1 MNAMTEQTYRPII
14 LSKYTAVLK
23 SCRNLIS
30 SEDIRLIRKAF
41 KIAIQ
46 NETEAS
52 ELNYQEIV
60 RILDITLIITQEIG
74 LGRTSII
81 CAMLHKTV
89 EKEMITLE
97 QIREMFGEKVEQIIK
112 GLKDISHIYA
122 TQRIV
127 NSENFRKLLLSFA
140 EDIRVQLIFLAE
152 KLYALR
158 QAAQL
163 SEAGQKQLAMETS
176 YIYIPF
182 AHRLGLYNIK
192 SEMEDTALRY
202 ANPQIYREIEQKL
215 KESKT
220 AREAYIAEFIAPIA
234 EEMNRRGIK
243 FKMKYRTKTIASIL
257 NKMRKSQ
264 VEFEE
269 IFDIFAVRFII
280 DSVGENEKPDCW
292 RVYSIVTDKYT
303 PNPQRLRDWIS
314 VPKSN
319 GYESLQT
326 TVLGPGKRWVEVQIR
341 TERMDEIAEKGFAA
355 HWKYKGGSSDSI
367 IENWL
372 NELREILESNN
383 ENALELLDDMKINLQ
398 DKEVHVFTPKGDLI
412 TLQAGATLLDFA
424 YAIHTNIGS
433 KCVGG
438 IVNHRNETLK
448 YILKNG
454 DQVSIITA
462 ANQQPKA
469 DWLSFTVTSKA
480 RNKIRQYLNE
490 EINHQADIGKETLM
504 RRLKNWKIEFNDEV
518 IRKLMQHYKYK
529 FALDLYHGIAIG
541 KHDPSEIKEILTQVE
556 EKPAPVVPPKDI
568 KVVRP
573 KKIDEDVL
581 LIDKNVDNVE
591 YKFARCCNPV
601 YGDDII
607 GFVSIGEGIK
617 VHRRQCK
624 NALELVRRYPYRIVK
639 TRWTNDGAT
648 SYQTVLNLTGKED
661 GNIINK
667 ITELIAKDP
676 HATLRA
682 ISINAAE
689 GVFDGNITVLIDN
702 TEHLSQLISR
712 LKHLEGVVRVNRH
725 DSMLEY

>member
-234 EEMNRRGIK
+234 EEMNRRSIK
-243 FKMKYRTKTIASIL
+243 FKM
-257 NKMRKSQ
+257 
-264 VEFEE
+264 
-269 IFDIFAVRFII
+269 
-280 DSVGENEKPDCW
+280 
-292 RVYSIVTDKYT
+292 
-303 PNPQRLRDWIS
+303 
-314 VPKSN
+314 
-319 GYESLQT
+319 
-326 TVLGPGKRWVEVQIR
+326 
-341 TERMDEIAEKGFAA
+341 
-355 HWKYKGGSSDSI
+355 
-367 IENWL
+367 
-372 NELREILESNN
+372 
-383 ENALELLDDMKINLQ
+383 
-398 DKEVHVFTPKGDLI
+398 
-412 TLQAGATLLDFA
+412 
-424 YAIHTNIGS
+424 
-433 KCVGG
+433 
-438 IVNHRNETLK
+438 
-448 YILKNG
+448 
-454 DQVSIITA
+454 
-462 ANQQPKA
+462 
-469 DWLSFTVTSKA
+469 
-480 RNKIRQYLNE
+480 
-490 EINHQADIGKETLM
+490 
-504 RRLKNWKIEFNDEV
+504 
-518 IRKLMQHYKYK
+518 
-529 FALDLYHGIAIG
+529 
-541 KHDPSEIKEILTQVE
+541 
-556 EKPAPVVPPKDI
+556 
-568 KVVRP
+568 
-573 KKIDEDVL
+573 
-581 LIDKNVDNVE
+581 
-591 YKFARCCNPV
+591 
-601 YGDDII
+601 
-607 GFVSIGEGIK
+607 
-617 VHRRQCK
+617 
-624 NALELVRRYPYRIVK
+624 
-639 TRWTNDGAT
+639 
-648 SYQTVLNLTGKED
+648 
-661 GNIINK
+661 
-667 ITELIAKDP
+667 
-676 HATLRA
+676 
-682 ISINAAE
+682 
-689 GVFDGNITVLIDN
+689 
-702 TEHLSQLISR
+702 
-712 LKHLEGVVRVNRH
+712 
-725 DSMLEY
+725 